1 MGLLLFIIA
10 YVLFLP
16 ITIFNALNVRKRG
29 YLKDSAVNLDRYA
42 NREFRF
48 SLNKYLI
55 FDTSPD
61 RFGNI
66 EETISS
72 VLGKNQLSNN
82 LTKFGKV
89 IVWIL
94 NKIEKNH
101 CIKSINK

>member
-1 MGLLLFIIA
+1 MGLVLFIIA

-16 ITIFNALNVRKRG
+16 ITIFNALNVKEKG

-55 FDTSPD
+55 LEKSPD

-66 EETISS
+66 EETISG
-72 VLGKNQLSNN
+72 VLGKNQLSSN
-82 LTKFGKV
+82 LTKFGKCL
-89 IVWIL
+89 VWLL